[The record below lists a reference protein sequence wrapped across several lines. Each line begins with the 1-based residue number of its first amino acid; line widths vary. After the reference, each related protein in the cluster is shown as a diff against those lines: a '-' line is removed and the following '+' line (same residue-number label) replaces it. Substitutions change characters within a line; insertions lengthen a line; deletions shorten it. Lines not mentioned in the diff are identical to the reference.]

1 MKRVLEMGGDDNYTA
16 MWIYFMMLNC
26 MLKKFVQMVIFL
38 LCVLYHNFLK

>member
-26 MLKKFVQMVIFL
+26 MLKKN
-38 LCVLYHNFLK
+38 CSDGNFSAVCTLP